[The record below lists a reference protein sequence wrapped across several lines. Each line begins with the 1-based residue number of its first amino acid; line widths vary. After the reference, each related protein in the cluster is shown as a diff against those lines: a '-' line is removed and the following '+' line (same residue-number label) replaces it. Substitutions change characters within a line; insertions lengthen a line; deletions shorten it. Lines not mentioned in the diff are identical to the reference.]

1 MSELFALC
9 GTGLCAVFA
18 ISVIKE
24 MHSGF
29 VKLIV
34 LAFSVL
40 CIALIIPHVHNTV
53 GFINEIASRG
63 ISQHVGVILKA
74 LGITYL
80 CSTASEI
87 CHSVGEST
95 VGEHIETVGKIEI
108 LALTL
113 PLFRNL
119 LEMTLL

>member
-1 MSELFALC
+1 
-9 GTGLCAVFA
+9 
-18 ISVIKE
+18 

-34 LAFSVL
+34 LAFFVL
-40 CIALIIPHVHNTV
+40 CIALIIPYVHNTV
-53 GFINEIASRG
+53 GFIKEIAYGGS
-63 ISQHVGVILKA
+63 SQHVGVILKA

-87 CHSVGEST
+87 CRSVGEAT
-95 VGEHIETVGKIEI
+95 VGEYIETVGKIEI

-113 PLFRNL
+113 PMFRSL